1 MEPNYRSSEEIAAAE
16 DGYVIREDNADYFA
30 LVPAS
35 GREVIAQALKSG
47 QMLNVNTAVIGDG
60 EGHYVLPSDDITG
73 VMREVWRGT
82 CEIKPDNDNPTMMC
96 FAIRVPVDVGGWDV
110 REIAILTED
119 DTLLVYANAP
129 GWHKLNVR
137 NGTSNPMDINILVT
151 IAEASSVIVNI
162 NYDGQTAF
170 LKDIENHNN
179 SKDSHNGHFTDPNLH
194 FNEQRLTRLRAGT
207 NYELDC
213 EKVGGVFQLSGLPE
227 DIVDERVIVIF
238 EAPEI
243 YEPGNTWTVDGV
255 SYTVKTSNGKP
266 LKSNSFIK
274 GAVLTAVLD
283 PAGKILHF
291 SALGSG
297 GGGTVVSETAPDDTD
312 VNWFNPKS
320 RLMSVY
326 ANGQWLAIAGV
337 YGGTVDE
344 EETEEEGDGE

>member
-1 MEPNYRSSEEIAAAE
+1 MNDNLTGTVLPSSN
-16 DGYVIREDNADYFA
+16 GVVVKEDNVDYYA
-30 LVPAS
+30 VVTNL
-35 GREVIAQALKSG
+35 GRELIATALATKTP
-47 QMLNVNTAVIGDG
+47 LRLTHIVLGDG
-60 EGHYVLPSDDITG
+60 EGNYVLPDREMTALY
-73 VMREVWRGT
+73 REVWRGECT
-82 CEIKPDNDNPTMMC
+82 VTQDPANPNMLN
-96 FAIRVPVDVGGWDV
+96 IRTNVPVDVGGWEV
-110 REIAILTED
+110 REIGVIDENEN
-119 DTLLVYANAP
+119 LVIIASAP
-129 GWHKLNVR
+129 GWRKLAVI
-137 NGTSNPMDINILVT
+137 NGTSNPMEINILVT
-151 IAEASSVIVNI
+151 VTDASAIELNI
-162 NYDGQTAF
+162 SYDGVSAT

-312 VNWFNPKS
+312 VNWFNPIN

>member
-137 NGTSNPMDINILVT
+137 NGTSNPMDVNILVT

-162 NYDGQTAF
+162 N
-170 LKDIENHNN
+170 
-179 SKDSHNGHFTDPNLH
+179 
-194 FNEQRLTRLRAGT
+194 
-207 NYELDC
+207 
-213 EKVGGVFQLSGLPE
+213 
-227 DIVDERVIVIF
+227 
-238 EAPEI
+238 
-243 YEPGNTWTVDGV
+243 
-255 SYTVKTSNGKP
+255 
-266 LKSNSFIK
+266 
-274 GAVLTAVLD
+274 
-283 PAGKILHF
+283 
-291 SALGSG
+291 
-297 GGGTVVSETAPDDTD
+297 
-312 VNWFNPKS
+312 
-320 RLMSVY
+320 
-326 ANGQWLAIAGV
+326 
-337 YGGTVDE
+337 
-344 EETEEEGDGE
+344 

>member
-1 MEPNYRSSEEIAAAE
+1 MESNYRSSEEIAAAE

-82 CEIKPDNDNPTMMC
+82 CEIKPDNDNPTMMR

-194 FNEQRLTRLRAGT
+194 FNEERLTRLRAGT
-207 NYELDC
+207 NYELDSK
-213 EKVGGVFQLSGLPE
+213 KVGGVFQLTGLPE

-312 VNWFNPKS
+312 VNWFNPTN

-344 EETEEEGDGE
+344 EDEEGDGE